1 MAKFKSLKD
10 AMKYIE
16 KATSDSMQELGKELE
31 EIMKEEIQ
39 TQVYDA
45 YDPSEYERTMQLL
58 NSVETTNVGDNS
70 VEVSWRDNGDW
81 NSVING
87 NHMYVIH
94 GLEMGKTWGEG
105 GYRPSTNLVE
115 ESYKRAEDEIPNKY
129 KIEMKKRGIPIK

>member
-16 KATSDSMQELGKELE
+16 KATSDSMQEVGRELE

-45 YDPSEYERTMQLL
+45 YNPSTYDRTKQLL
-58 NSVETTNVGDNS
+58 NSVETTNVSDNS

-81 NSVING
+81 TSYAG
-87 NHMYVIH
+87 KHMYVIH
-94 GLEMGKTWGEG
+94 GLEMGKTYGKG

-115 ESYKRAEDEIPNKY
+115 ESYRRAENELPKKY
-129 KIEMKKRGIPIK
+129 KTEMKKRGIPIK

>member
-16 KATSDSMQELGKELE
+16 KATSDSMQEVGRELE

-45 YDPSEYERTMQLL
+45 YNPSTYDRTKQLL
-58 NSVETTNVGDNS
+58 NSVETTNVSDNS

-81 NSVING
+81 TSYAG
-87 NHMYVIH
+87 KHMYVIH
-94 GLEMGKTWGEG
+94 GLEMGKTYGKG

-115 ESYKRAEDEIPNKY
+115 ESYRRAENEIPKKY
-129 KIEMKKRGIPIK
+129 KTEMKKRGIPIK

>member
-16 KATSDSMQELGKELE
+16 KATSDSMQELGRELE

-39 TQVYDA
+39 NQVYDA
-45 YDPSEYERTMQLL
+45 YNPSTYDRTKQLL
-58 NSVETTNVGDNS
+58 NSVETTNVSDNS

-81 NSVING
+81 TSYAG
-87 NHMYVIH
+87 KHMYVIH
-94 GLEMGKTWGEG
+94 GLEMGKTYGKG

-115 ESYKRAEDEIPNKY
+115 ESYRRAENEIPKKY
-129 KIEMKKRGIPIK
+129 KTEMKKRGIPIK

>member
-16 KATSDSMQELGKELE
+16 KATSDSMQELGRELE

-45 YDPSEYERTMQLL
+45 YNPSTYDRTKQLL
-58 NSVETTNVGDNS
+58 NSVETTNVSDNS

-81 NSVING
+81 TSYAG
-87 NHMYVIH
+87 KHMYVIH
-94 GLEMGKTWGEG
+94 GLEMGKTYGKG

-115 ESYKRAEDEIPNKY
+115 ESYRRTENEIPKKY
-129 KIEMKKRGIPIK
+129 KTEMKKRGIPIK

>member
-16 KATSDSMQELGKELE
+16 KATSDSMQELGRELE

-45 YDPSEYERTMQLL
+45 YNPSTYDRTKQLL
-58 NSVETTNVGDNS
+58 NSVETTNVSDNS

-81 NSVING
+81 TSYAG
-87 NHMYVIH
+87 KHMYVIH
-94 GLEMGKTWGEG
+94 GLEMGKTYGKG

-115 ESYKRAEDEIPNKY
+115 ESYRRAENEIPKKY
-129 KIEMKKRGIPIK
+129 KAEMKKRGIPIK